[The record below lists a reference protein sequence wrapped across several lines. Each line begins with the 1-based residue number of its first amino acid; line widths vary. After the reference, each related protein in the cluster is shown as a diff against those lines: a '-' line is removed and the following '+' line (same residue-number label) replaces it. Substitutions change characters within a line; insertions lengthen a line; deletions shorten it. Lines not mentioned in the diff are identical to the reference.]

1 MEFEPNSLN
10 AKEEYEENY
19 GDNEEIF
26 EDDEELYE
34 PFRGD
39 EPYFPYMYYMTPM
52 DYDSPMDYDYPM
64 DYGYAQDTRDF
75 YRQNP
80 PVGGGCPIT
89 ITLERCNPN
98 QRRCTVVIR
107 VSGVV
112 VVRMPVRLENGCT
125 PARGEAILPGSPNTR
140 VGVEGQVCVD
150 TRRREICFRGM
161 VFRRRRV
168 SVGCPMNCRWSWRR
182 QNLCRVTRC
191 RRY

>member
-10 AKEEYEENY
+10 TSEEYSEEY
-19 GDNEEIF
+19 ADNEEMF
-26 EDDEELYE
+26 VDDEELYE

-39 EPYFPYMYYMTPM
+39 GPYFPYMYYMPPM
-52 DYDSPMDYDYPM
+52 NYDYPM
-64 DYGYAQDTRDF
+64 DYGYAEDTRDF

-80 PVGGGCPIT
+80 PVSGGCPIT

-125 PARGEAILPGSPNTR
+125 PARGEAILPGSPHTR
-140 VGVEGQVCVD
+140 VGVEGQICVD

-168 SVGCPMNCRWSWRR
+168 SVGCPMNCRWTWRR